1 MMTREK
7 GLQRSSAEG
16 DAPDSPLEQLKGSVR
31 EYTMPLEPV
40 AVDDWEA
47 LDDAAAPRG
56 DS

>member
-1 MMTREK
+1 MTREK

-16 DAPDSPLEQLKGSVR
+16 DAPDSPLERLKGSVR

-40 AVDDWEA
+40 AVVDWEA